1 LVTDQ
6 VVLEEPAG
14 SSATAYLVIK
24 PSHSFGYHN
33 EEASIQV
40 SMQPVYADDFSK
52 KGEITTQTFLVES
65 RGFSTPG
72 FEMILFLSAVGAIMI
87 VLSFYRK
94 RMG

>member
-1 LVTDQ
+1 
-6 VVLEEPAG
+6 
-14 SSATAYLVIK
+14 
-24 PSHSFGYHN
+24 
-33 EEASIQV
+33 
-40 SMQPVYADDFSK
+40 MQPVYADDFSK

-72 FEMILFLSAVGAIMI
+72 FEMMLFLSAVGAIMI